1 MGKYC
6 IKWRLR
12 ALKRQEYHMKLK
24 HSIRAGALML
34 ALSVALAGCS
44 QDESQSSTAETSS
57 PEGAATS
64 ESATAETADPY
75 AYLATFSFSDGF
87 DENGYLKG
95 VKALDYVTLPA
106 DYNSLTLPAGSD
118 TVTDEDVDSYIESN
132 ILSNFAT
139 DEQVTDRAAEMGDT
153 VNIDYVGSVDG
164 VEFDGGSAQGYDLT
178 LGSGSF
184 IDDFEDQIAGH
195 TPGETFNVEV
205 TFPDPYQ
212 NNPDL
217 AGKDAVF
224 VTTLNYISES
234 VNPELTDAW
243 VSENI
248 NPYLQLT
255 TVDGLKSYVHDSMVE
270 SSMSNAV
277 YQQLLDTTT
286 FNVDSLPQSVTDY
299 FNNSFLYSYYM
310 YASSY
315 GMTLDEFVSAA
326 GYGTA
331 ADLLTTASSSIQST
345 INRVL
350 LMQAIAE
357 QEGVVCDDAAL
368 DANLSDF
375 LSTDDTSSYITN
387 YGENYMKTNVLQ
399 DMLMKQ
405 MVANATVAAA

>member
-1 MGKYC
+1 
-6 IKWRLR
+6 
-12 ALKRQEYHMKLK
+12 MKLK

-34 ALSVALAGCS
+34 ALSMVLAGCS
-44 QDESQSSTAETSS
+44 DKDESQSATSETSS
-57 PEGAATS
+57 PEGAETS
-64 ESATAETADPY
+64 ETATAETADPY

-95 VKALDYVTLPA
+95 VKALDYVTLPE
-106 DYNSLTLPAGSD
+106 DYNSLTLPTGTD

-234 VNPELTDAW
+234 VNPELTDSW
-243 VSENI
+243 VAENI

-255 TVDGLKSYVHDSMVE
+255 TVDGLKSYVHDSLVK
-270 SSMSNAV
+270 SSMSSAV
-277 YQQLLDTTT
+277 YNQLAENTT
-286 FNVDSLPQSVTDY
+286 FADELPESVTSY
-299 FNNSFLYSYYM
+299 FNDSFLYSYYM
-310 YASSY
+310 YAANY
-315 GMTLDEFVSAA
+315 GMTLDDFVSAA
-326 GYGTA
+326 GYGSA
-331 ADLLTTASSSIQST
+331 ADLLSAASSSIESSMKQA
-345 INRVL
+345 L

-357 QEGVVCDDAAL
+357 KEGIVCDDAAL
-368 DANLSDF
+368 DANVNDF
-375 LSTDDTSSYITN
+375 FSTDDTSSYIEN
-387 YGENYMKTNVLQ
+387 YGENYIKTNVLQ
-399 DMLMKQ
+399 DMLMNQ
-405 MVANATVAAA
+405 LVANATVAAA

>member
-1 MGKYC
+1 
-6 IKWRLR
+6 
-12 ALKRQEYHMKLK
+12 MKLK

-34 ALSVALAGCS
+34 ALSMVLVGCS
-44 QDESQSSTAETSS
+44 KDESQSSTSETSS
-57 PEGAATS
+57 SENAATS
-64 ESATAETADPY
+64 ESATAETADAY
-75 AYLATFSFSDGF
+75 AYLANFSFSDGF

-95 VKALDYVTLPA
+95 IKALDYVTLPE
-106 DYNSLTLPAGSD
+106 DYNSLTLPAGTD
-118 TVTDEDVDSYIESN
+118 TVTDEDVDSYIETN

-217 AGKDAVF
+217 AGKEAVF

-243 VSENI
+243 VAENI
-248 NPYLQLT
+248 NPYLELT
-255 TVDGLKSYVHDSMVE
+255 TVDSLKTYVHDSLVE
-270 SSMSNAV
+270 SNMSNAV
-277 YQQLLDTTT
+277 YQQLVENTT
-286 FNVDSLPQSVTDY
+286 FAETYPESATQY
-299 FNNSFLYSYYM
+299 FNDSFLFSYYI
-310 YASSY
+310 YAANY
-315 GMTLDEFVSAA
+315 GMTLDEFVSAT
-326 GYGTA
+326 GYGSA
-331 ADLLTTASSSIQST
+331 ADLLTMASSSIENSMKQA
-345 INRVL
+345 L

-368 DANLSDF
+368 DANINDF
-375 LSTDDTSSYITN
+375 FSTDDTSSYITN
-387 YGENYMKTNVLQ
+387 YGENYIKTNVLQ
-399 DMLMKQ
+399 DLLMKQ
-405 MVANATVAAA
+405 LVANATVAAA